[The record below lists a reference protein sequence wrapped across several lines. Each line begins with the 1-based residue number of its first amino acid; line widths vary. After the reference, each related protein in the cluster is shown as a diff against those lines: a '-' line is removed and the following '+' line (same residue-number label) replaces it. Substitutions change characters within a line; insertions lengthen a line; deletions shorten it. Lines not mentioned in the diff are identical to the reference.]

1 MRNVVI
7 AVAQQILRLY
17 PDLDSYRR
25 DLERFFR
32 LAETKHARLIVFPT
46 RTGLMIIP
54 PLVGGFRSALLK
66 KADLERKRA
75 SSWWKRARS
84 GVMRSTA
91 KFLGADIT
99 RELERVLR
107 EDPETVWENYVEI
120 FSALAYEYKTTVVA
134 GSGYF
139 RDIND
144 GVLRHIATV
153 FGPDGDII
161 GQQAQVMLSD
171 EVPHLVAPGQGWQAL
186 PTPVGRLGIL
196 FEEEVMYPEIGRVFA
211 YQGVEGLIALGAT
224 REEMVV
230 RLYHDGLKARV
241 TDNQVFGALAFVVGT
256 DPFQSEEKPPYRG
269 RSVIMAPHGLTARG
283 NGVLVEAGSST
294 AEVLVT
300 ARWDFEALHT
310 YWRSTPPRLRQRLP
324 VKEAASILAPLYS
337 QGMTLEDAMRALPGR
352 GPRAL
357 PQQEEVE
364 DGVSPPHPD
373 KEEPP
378 QGEEFATREASV
390 AEPSEEE
397 GRLAVEVD
405 HVEEHP
411 PVVGTLSEQAQEES
425 PSMSL
430 PQEEP
435 EAEGETSPTMGED
448 EEPAVGGLEIARTGY
463 VFEEEEEAIAEA
475 RSDVEEGA
483 VSPEESASTDGVAET
498 PETALEAPTP
508 TDRSE
513 GAARAEATS
522 AVVGVDAP
530 GEGEDIMVGGVDHIE
545 AGGLEHSAEEQTAVR
560 GDTPASS
567 ETSAWESAP
576 KVAEQ
581 VEETTIPEELWAAIK
596 TELERAAATL
606 RSLREPEPEEDEE
619 LREERH
625 RADRELPPARAGWFH
640 RFLRQTSL
648 SDTGNDDIF

>member
-32 LAETKHARLIVFPT
+32 LAETKHARLIVFPP

-54 PLVGGFRSALLK
+54 PLVGGFRSGLLK

-75 SSWWKRARS
+75 SSWWTRARS

-107 EDPETVWENYVEI
+107 EDPETIWENYVEI

-161 GQQAQVMLSD
+161 GQQAQVMLGD

-196 FEEEVMYPEIGRVFA
+196 FEEEVMYPEVGRVFA
-211 YQGVEGLIALGAT
+211 YQGVEGLIALGST

-300 ARWDFEALHT
+300 ARWDFEALHM
-310 YWRSTPPRLRQRLP
+310 YWRSTPLRLRQRLP

-357 PQQEEVE
+357 PQQGEVE
-364 DGVSPPHPD
+364 DRVSPPPSD
-373 KEEPP
+373 EEEPP
-378 QGEEFATREASV
+378 QGKEIATREASV

-405 HVEEHP
+405 HVEEHS
-411 PVVGTLSEQAQEES
+411 PVAGTLSEQAQEEG

-435 EAEGETSPTMGED
+435 GAEEETSPPMGED

-463 VFEEEEEAIAEA
+463 VFEEEEEEIAEA

-498 PETALEAPTP
+498 PETALETPTP

-513 GAARAEATS
+513 ATS
-522 AVVGVDAP
+522 AVVEVNAP
-530 GEGEDIMVGGVDHIE
+530 GEGEDIMVGGADHIE
-545 AGGLEHSAEEQTAVR
+545 AGGLEHRAEEQTAVR

-581 VEETTIPEELWAAIK
+581 AEETTIPEELWAAIK

-606 RSLREPEPEEDEE
+606 RSLREPEPEEDEG
-619 LREERH
+619 LREEKH
-625 RADRELPPARAGWFH
+625 HADRELPPAREGWFH